1 MSVHVLGHAQ
11 RVFAAVRSR
20 VPGTGRRLVLVGAS
34 LAAGLVVATATIPTA
49 DHWQDRHMHRFDVG

>member
-1 MSVHVLGHAQ
+1 
-11 RVFAAVRSR
+11 
-20 VPGTGRRLVLVGAS
+20 VLVGAS